1 MPAPETRFWAMAQMT
16 PGAVM
21 PTAGVGDDDPIDAV
35 VDTAGT
41 PRNLVDLDQFSAL
54 FLWED

>member
-1 MPAPETRFWAMAQMT
+1 MAEERFWGMAQMT
-16 PGAVM
+16 PGTQM
-21 PTAGVGDDDPIDAV
+21 PTSVVADDDPIDDV
-35 VDTAGT
+35 VDSAGS

>member
-1 MPAPETRFWAMAQMT
+1 MAVTDERFWAMAQMT

-21 PTAGVGDDDPIDAV
+21 PTSDAGDDDPIDDV

-41 PRNLVDLDQFSAL
+41 PRNLIDLDQFSAL
-54 FLWED
+54 FIWED

>member
-1 MPAPETRFWAMAQMT
+1 MAAPEERFWAMGQMV

-21 PTAGVGDDDPIDAV
+21 PTSATGDDDPIDDV

-41 PRNLVDLDQFSAL
+41 PRNMVDLDQFSAL
-54 FLWED
+54 FIWED

>member
-1 MPAPETRFWAMAQMT
+1 MAAPEERFWALSQMT
-16 PGAVM
+16 PGAQM
-21 PTAGVGDDDPIDAV
+21 PTEAAADDDPIDDV
-35 VDTAGT
+35 VDMAGA

>member
-1 MPAPETRFWAMAQMT
+1 MAEERFWALAQMT
-16 PGAVM
+16 PGAQM
-21 PTAGVGDDDPIDAV
+21 PPTGAGDDDPIDDV
-35 VDTAGT
+35 VDTAGA

>member
-1 MPAPETRFWAMAQMT
+1 MAATEERFWAMGQML
-16 PGAVM
+16 PGTQMV
-21 PTAGVGDDDPIDAV
+21 TAAAGDDDPIDDV

-54 FLWED
+54 FIWED